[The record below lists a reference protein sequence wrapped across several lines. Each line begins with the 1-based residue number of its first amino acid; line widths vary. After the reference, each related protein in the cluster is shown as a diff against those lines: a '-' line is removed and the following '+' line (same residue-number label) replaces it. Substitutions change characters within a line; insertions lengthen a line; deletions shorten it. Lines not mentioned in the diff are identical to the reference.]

1 MANSAEA
8 TTRPIVSH
16 DDVPLTVFLLT
27 AAGFLPFGALS
38 FGAVFL
44 PAEAQAWILPAQHAY
59 AAVILS
65 FLGGIYWG
73 WEFAMTFVQSRPV
86 SPVRLVIGVLPSI
99 FGWLALFL
107 SGIWTALAL
116 TACFL
121 TWLGYDLWRTQSHS
135 APRWYPKLRIPVTVA
150 VVVSLIA
157 PVLAG

>member
-44 PAEAQAWILPAQHAY
+44 PAEAHAWILPAQHAY

-65 FLGGIYWG
+65 FLGGRY
-73 WEFAMTFVQSRPV
+73 
-86 SPVRLVIGVLPSI
+86 
-99 FGWLALFL
+99 
-107 SGIWTALAL
+107 SG
-116 TACFL
+116 
-121 TWLGYDLWRTQSHS
+121 
-135 APRWYPKLRIPVTVA
+135 KK
-150 VVVSLIA
+150 
-157 PVLAG
+157 

>member
-1 MANSAEA
+1 MSNSADA
-8 TTRPIVSH
+8 APRIVVSH
-16 DDVPLTVFLLT
+16 DEVPLTVFLLT

-38 FGAVFL
+38 FAAVLL
-44 PAEAQAWILPAQHAY
+44 PVEAHPWILPAQHAY

-86 SPVRLVIGVLPSI
+86 SPIRLVIGVLPSI

-107 SGIWTALAL
+107 SGMWTALTL

-121 TWLGYDLWRTQSHS
+121 AWLGYDLWRTQSHS